1 MSIIY
6 DIGYNMVSRTIRLLD
21 DATIN
26 QIAAGEVI
34 ENPASVVKELVENA
48 LDSGSSEICVITKAG
63 GRSLI
68 KVSDD
73 GCGMSPDDLLLAVE
87 RHATSKLSRAA
98 DLESLCTLG
107 FRGEALPSIA
117 AVSKFSVHSAQEV
130 GGSLLSI
137 EGGKM
142 GGLHPL
148 PRRQGTT
155 IEVKSLFFN
164 TPVRKKFQK
173 SLSWDTAE
181 IHKVLTKF
189 ALSFPAVGFSWTCD
203 EQLPLS
209 CPRGEDYHQR
219 IASLLGQEWMS
230 SSVPLEHQKG
240 EFKLVGRIC
249 RPSQNRPNRS
259 GQYLFINQRA
269 VISPWVAQQVLE
281 SYGTRLSNHRYP
293 LFVLYLTLPPH
304 LIDVNVHPQKREVR
318 LREEERLKPFILQ
331 SIHRALENRPEETAG
346 QLPILTKVPF
356 FEPALSRTLGSLEP
370 REVSPANAF
379 QNPYKEQNPDALKGW
394 VLQDERD
401 CLHEPA
407 SAYRSTPP
415 QERLLFEEPTVSIVG
430 KVKQYFF
437 AEELHGIRVVDGLR
451 AMERIVFDQLHV
463 EKGKQEVQTLLMPIQ
478 LKMTGKDQ
486 ALLTS
491 HLSALNELGVG
502 IRPFGGDT
510 FLVDAIPAILEPQE
524 IPEWIQIY
532 LEEGRIPHQIGKC
545 LKRGSLSLGGGASL
559 VKKLF
564 QCQNPDYT
572 PAGKRI
578 HHLLDSQQLD
588 KLF

>member
-1 MSIIY
+1 
-6 DIGYNMVSRTIRLLD
+6 MVSGTIRLLD

-48 LDSGSSEICVITKAG
+48 LDSGASEICVETKAG
-63 GRSLI
+63 GRGLI

-87 RHATSKLSRAA
+87 RHATSKLSRAV

-117 AVSKFSVHSAQEV
+117 AVSKFSIHSCLQEA
-130 GGSLLSI
+130 GGALLSI

-142 GGLHPL
+142 GVLQPF
-148 PRRQGTT
+148 PRRRGTT

-173 SLSWDTAE
+173 SSSWDTAE

-189 ALSFPAVGFSWTCD
+189 ALSFPAIGFSWACD
-203 EQLPLS
+203 EQIPLS
-209 CPRGEDYHQR
+209 CPRDEDYNQR
-219 IASLLGQEWMS
+219 IASLLGQEWVD
-230 SSVPLEHQKG
+230 SSVPVEHHQG
-240 EFKLVGRIC
+240 ELCLSGRIG

-293 LFVLYLTLPPH
+293 LFVLYLKLPPS
-304 LIDVNVHPQKREVR
+304 LVDVNVHPQKREVR
-318 LREEERLKPFILQ
+318 LREEERLRPFILQ
-331 SIHRALENRPEETAG
+331 SINRALENRPAEESISH
-346 QLPILTKVPF
+346 LPFLSEVPF
-356 FEPALSRTLGSLEP
+356 YKDVKECLYEPPLI
-370 REVSPANAF
+370 
-379 QNPYKEQNPDALKGW
+379 Y
-394 VLQDERD
+394 
-401 CLHEPA
+401 H
-407 SAYRSTPP
+407 STSP
-415 QERLLFEEPTVSIVG
+415 QERVLFEEPTFSIVG
-430 KVKQYFF
+430 KVKHYFF
-437 AEELHGIRVVDGLR
+437 VQEPSGIRVVDGLR
-451 AMERIVFDQLHV
+451 AIERIVFDQLHV

-478 LKMTGKDQ
+478 LKMKGKDL
-486 ALLTS
+486 ALLAS
-491 HLSALNELGVG
+491 HLPALNELGMS

-510 FLVDAIPAILEPQE
+510 FLVDAIPAILEPHE
-524 IPEWIQIY
+524 IPEWVQIY
-532 LEEGRIPHQIGKC
+532 LEEGRVPHQIGRC
-545 LKRGSLSLGGGASL
+545 LKRGSLSLGAGASL

-572 PAGKRI
+572 PAGKLI
-578 HHLLDSQQLD
+578 HYLLDPEQLE
-588 KLF
+588 KLLV